1 MHLLSPYFY
10 LNLIRQ
16 RKKTYALPFGLFL
29 SAYAIIHL
37 YAGVDITS
45 FLISNALFIL
55 TYFFTISFYH
65 FVNGYDNLGKIFR
78 QLLIFNAVLT
88 ALAIP
93 FFFLPK
99 SYQEIFWYIN
109 KLTKGVTEFPRL
121 ALFTYEA
128 SYYSLLLVPVI
139 FYYLLKFF
147 FNQIQH
153 NKWLML
159 ALVTVPMLLSMSFGV
174 IGAIILTWL
183 ILSLVHL
190 KKLYKKK
197 RAFYITAGLILSV
210 SLTAFIF
217 WFYFPANPFV
227 IRIGNILAGSDTS
240 AKGRTTDSFT
250 MAWRLAN
257 ERSLYF
263 GAGLGQIKIL
273 IIELVGKYYKY
284 WGVFPRYDIPN
295 AMGETLAIFG
305 FTGIFIK
312 LFLEVWLFFK
322 TKVFSNYYR
331 FSLFLFIFI
340 YQFTG
345 SFITNIIEYVIWAL
359 AFSSVFPFFN
369 VTKQNHDTV
378 KNS

>member
-1 MHLLSPYFY
+1 MHLLSPFFY

-16 RKKTYALPFGLFL
+16 KKKTFALQFGSFL
-29 SAYAIIHL
+29 LIYAIIHI
-37 YAGVDITS
+37 YMGVDINS
-45 FLISNALFIL
+45 FLVSNVLFIL

-65 FVNGYDNLGKIFR
+65 FVNGYDHLGRLFR
-78 QLLIFNAVLT
+78 QLLLFNAVLT
-88 ALAIP
+88 AIAIP

-99 SYQEIFWYIN
+99 NYQEIFWYIN

-128 SYYSLLLVPVI
+128 SYYSLLLVPVV

-147 FNQIQH
+147 FNQITH
-153 NKWLML
+153 NKWFTL
-159 ALVTVPMLLSMSFGV
+159 ALVAIPMLLSMSFGV

-183 ILSLVHL
+183 ILSLAHL
-190 KKLYKKK
+190 KKLYRKR
-197 RAFYITAGLILSV
+197 RAFYITLSLVSLV

-217 WFYFPANPFV
+217 WFYFPTNPFV
-227 IRIGNILAGSDTS
+227 IRIENILAGSDTS
-240 AKGRTTDSFT
+240 AKGRTTDSFV

-263 GAGLGQIKIL
+263 GSGLGQIKII
-273 IIELVGKYYKY
+273 IIELVGRYFKY

-305 FTGIFIK
+305 FTGVFIK
-312 LFLEVWLFFK
+312 LFLEIWLFFK

-345 SFITNIIEYVIWAL
+345 SFITNIVEYVIWAL
-359 AFSSVFPFFN
+359 AFSTVFPMFN
-369 VTKQNHDTV
+369 VDIRE
-378 KNS
+378 KNL